1 MTVYKRADS
10 PNWFIEFRCLG
21 QTVRRTSGTPSKVKA
36 KALEE
41 RLRREI
47 QDRVA
52 AGKLPTIPFGE
63 AIDRYFETILSP
75 RGKDKV
81 RAKDIYVLDK
91 LRARFGADTPLDTI
105 TSAEPPRRRMPR
117 ACDRQ
122 SRGGLGVSA
131 VARPTLTLPS
141 IIPEH

>member
-10 PNWFIEFRCLG
+10 SNWFIEFQCLG
-21 QTVRRTSGTPSKVKA
+21 QTVRRTSGTPSKVNA

-63 AIDRYFETILSP
+63 AIDRYF
-75 RGKDKV
+75 
-81 RAKDIYVLDK
+81 
-91 LRARFGADTPLDTI
+91 
-105 TSAEPPRRRMPR
+105 
-117 ACDRQ
+117 
-122 SRGGLGVSA
+122 
-131 VARPTLTLPS
+131 
-141 IIPEH
+141 